1 MKSLAKELTD
11 QLSQNSMDTAFSD
24 SWKSPE
30 TILKKQSR
38 SEERPEAHRRL
49 QSPAAAVQLH
59 FFGTREKVNNRTC
72 VGVWTVRTWRSK
84 RRYQAKKEVMKADVK
99 ISAEWELM

>member
-30 TILKKQSR
+30 TYLKS
-38 SEERPEAHRRL
+38 
-49 QSPAAAVQLH
+49 
-59 FFGTREKVNNRTC
+59 
-72 VGVWTVRTWRSK
+72 
-84 RRYQAKKEVMKADVK
+84 KADQRRGLKHTEGCRARPQQCSYTSSVHVK
-99 ISAEWELM
+99 K

>member
-1 MKSLAKELTD
+1 M
-11 QLSQNSMDTAFSD
+11 
-24 SWKSPE
+24 
-30 TILKKQSR
+30 
-38 SEERPEAHRRL
+38 
-49 QSPAAAVQLH
+49 
-59 FFGTREKVNNRTC
+59 NNRTF